1 MDLIFWRHA
10 EAVDADGSLPDLDR
24 PLTKRGHK
32 QAKKLAR
39 WLLERLPE
47 QRRILVSP
55 ARRTCETADALGT
68 AYEIEPLIAPGAGA
82 RALLAAAGWP
92 GRQDTVLLVGHQP
105 TLGQLAAYLMGG
117 ATTLEAPAWVIR
129 KGAAWWLRHRDREG
143 QSEVVLVSVRTPE
156 KL

>member
-10 EAVDADGSLPDLDR
+10 EAVDADGSLTDLDR

-105 TLGQLAAYLMGG
+105 SLGEAAALLLTGEELG
-117 ATTLEAPAWVIR
+117 LSVR
-129 KGAAWWLRHRDREG
+129 KGAVWWISGRQRGGRVEAALR
-143 QSEVVLVSVRTPE
+143 SVIDPE
-156 KL
+156 LP